1 MFAKGLENCII
12 KCMEYISLYRKYRP
26 QSFEEV
32 IWQTSIV
39 KILREELKQ
48 KKISHA
54 YIFAGPKGTGKTTL
68 ARIFAKGLNC
78 VNGPTDTP
86 CLKCVNCQSIANGTS
101 LDVIEIDAASNRGI
115 DEIRDLKEKVQYVPV
130 SSRYKVYIIDEAHM
144 LTTQAFNALLKTIEE
159 PPKNV
164 VFILATTEPD
174 KIPQTVTSRCEIF
187 YFKPIPVNKIAE
199 KIKEVVQLEG
209 GSINEHAAS
218 LLARLSYGSLRN
230 ALSLVEQVIT
240 VSKEI
245 TEEIVR
251 DFLDVPD
258 DQLVLE
264 FLEAILKGDRKAVF
278 EKIKKNEE
286 NGINPK
292 FFLNSLIDFIDDLI
306 SLKIGDYENIK
317 EKRDENTLFKMKEV
331 LKSTSLKKLINI
343 SKTILDTF
351 NQIKFIQNAN
361 FVILINILDFM
372 GELPQEEELKTEP
385 IQTKDVSEETAS
397 LVSQDVEEPKKE
409 VDINRF
415 KAIWQL
421 IVSEVKKKEVAI
433 SVILTKLEPVSFKEG
448 ILEILLDK
456 PFYFELLN
464 KKENKDLVEEAIKK
478 VTLEDVKVVYI
489 KPKEERKLTKE
500 ERIKELENKKE
511 IKEIL
516 ELFEGAITDVR
527 EEKNEKPK

>member
-1 MFAKGLENCII
+1 
-12 KCMEYISLYRKYRP
+12 MEYISLYRKYRP

-86 CLKCVNCQSIANGTS
+86 CLRCVNCQSIANGTS

-209 GSINEHAAS
+209 GTVNDQAAS

-251 DFLDVPD
+251 NFLDVPD

-306 SLKIGDYENIK
+306 SLKIGDYESLK
-317 EKRDENTLFKMKEV
+317 EKRDENTFLKMKEV

-351 NQIKFIQNAN
+351 NQIKFIQNSN
-361 FVILINILDFM
+361 FVILINILDFI
-372 GELPQEEELKTEP
+372 GELPQDDELKNEP
-385 IQTKDVSEETAS
+385 IQTKGISEETIN
-397 LVSQDVEEPKKE
+397 LVSQDFEEPKKE

-415 KAIWQL
+415 KAVWQL

-448 ILEILLDK
+448 VLEILLDK

-478 VTLEDVKVVYI
+478 VTLVDVKVVYI
-489 KPKEERKLTKE
+489 KPEEERKLTKE

-516 ELFEGAITDVR
+516 ELFEGTITDVR